1 MGGEEESSG
10 LGVVVADEK
19 APPSSQTSLDPSVQQ
34 RWSELETIHLIA
46 AYQEKWYLLKRG
58 QLKARHWEEVAN
70 NVFLRG
76 GSSEPSKSSVQCRH
90 KVEKLRKKYREEK
103 QLEEQRGPGSSTW
116 PYFEHMD
123 AMEHGRTINKV
134 TPSAP
139 FASASAACNG
149 NTTINTR
156 YRSRWQERGDRDH
169 EPRMSVNNDMHDTSP
184 PPIPRMRGSVRVKGG
199 PIRHAEHVHV
209 ESPRVTLR
217 PKLRKNYSLDEAYVN
232 MDDKATIPDISNDL
246 FSKRMKTE
254 LASVVRS
261 LGEGFLRIE
270 QMKLEMQ
277 RDNERLR
284 AEVELKRMGMLLDSQ
299 KQIAE
304 MFTKAIT
311 GKKSVKKRQLQ
322 EL

>member
-1 MGGEEESSG
+1 MGGEEESSA
-10 LGVVVADEK
+10 LVILTDER
-19 APPSSQTSLDPSVQQ
+19 APPSSQTSFDPSVQQ
-34 RWSELETIHLIA
+34 RWSELETVHLIA

-76 GSSEPSKSSVQCRH
+76 GGSEPSKSSVQCRH
-90 KVEKLRKKYREEK
+90 KLEKLRKKYRAEK
-103 QLEEQRGPGSSTW
+103 KLEEQRGPGSSAW

-123 AMEHGRTINKV
+123 AMEHGKTIPKV
-134 TPSAP
+134 TPSTFSNANL
-139 FASASAACNG
+139 ACNG
-149 NTTINTR
+149 NTMRSTR
-156 YRSRWQERGDRDH
+156 FRLRWQERSDRDY
-169 EPRMSVNNDMHDTSP
+169 EPPVNLHNGIHDASP
-184 PPIPRMRGSVRVKGG
+184 PPFPRMRCSVRVKEA
-199 PIRHAEHVHV
+199 PIRHTDI
-209 ESPRVTLR
+209 SPRVTLR
-217 PKLRKNYSLDEAYVN
+217 PKIRRNYAMDEADVN
-232 MDDKATIPDISNDL
+232 MDEKPTIPDFNTDS

-254 LASVVRS
+254 LASVVHS

-304 MFTKAIT
+304 MFTKALT
-311 GKKSVKKRQLQ
+311 GKRGVKKRQLQ

>member
-1 MGGEEESSG
+1 MGGEEDLSALVIAS
-10 LGVVVADEK
+10 DER
-19 APPSSQTSLDPSVQQ
+19 APPSSQTSFDPSVQQ
-34 RWSELETIHLIA
+34 RWSELETVHLIG

-70 NVFLRG
+70 SVFLHG
-76 GSSEPSKSSVQCRH
+76 GGSEPSKSSVQCRH
-90 KVEKLRKKYREEK
+90 KLEKLRKKYRAEK
-103 QLEEQRGPGSSTW
+103 KLEEQRGPGSSSW

-123 AMEHGRTINKV
+123 AMEHGKTIPKITLSN
-134 TPSAP
+134 A
-139 FASASAACNG
+139 FAHGGFTRNG
-149 NTTINTR
+149 HSTR
-156 YRSRWQERGDRDH
+156 GTHLRSRWQECNDRDY
-169 EPRMSVNNDMHDTSP
+169 EPPGSLHNDNHDISP
-184 PPIPRMRGSVRVKGG
+184 PPISRMRGTARVKVGSVQ
-199 PIRHAEHVHV
+199 HADISHE

-217 PKLRKNYSLDEAYVN
+217 PKLRRNYGMDEADDN
-232 MDDKATIPDISNDL
+232 MDEKTTIPDFSSDT
-246 FSKRMKTE
+246 FSKNIKTE

-304 MFTKAIT
+304 MFTKALT
-311 GKKSVKKRQLQ
+311 GKRVVKKRQLQ

>member
-1 MGGEEESSG
+1 MGGEEDSSA
-10 LGVVVADEK
+10 LVTVADER
-19 APPSSQTSLDPSVQQ
+19 APLLSQTAFDPSMQQ
-34 RWSELETIHLIA
+34 RWTELETVHLIS

-76 GSSEPSKSSVQCRH
+76 GSSKPSKSSVQCRH

-103 QLEEQRGPGSSTW
+103 QLEEQRGPGSSSW
-116 PYFEHMD
+116 PFFDYMD
-123 AMEHGRTINKV
+123 AMERGKPISKIKFPATLGGVGAV
-134 TPSAP
+134 TSG
-139 FASASAACNG
+139 NG
-149 NTTINTR
+149 NSNR
-156 YRSRWQERGDRDH
+156 GSHSRSKLQDGGDKDYEPPLSMNKESRDA
-169 EPRMSVNNDMHDTSP
+169 SP
-184 PPIPRMRGSVRVKGG
+184 LRKRGSVRVKGG
-199 PIRHAEHVHV
+199 STQHPERTYI

-217 PKLRKNYSLDEAYVN
+217 PKIRKSYA
-232 MDDKATIPDISNDL
+232 MDDDHISMDEKSTFPGVNHS

-254 LASVVRS
+254 LASIVCS

-284 AEVELKRMGMLLDSQ
+284 AEVEFRRIRMLLDSQ
-299 KQIAE
+299 RQIAE
-304 MFTKAIT
+304 MFTKALT
-311 GKKSVKKRQLQ
+311 GKKGVKKRQLQ

>member
-1 MGGEEESSG
+1 MGGEEDSSA
-10 LGVVVADEK
+10 LVTVADER
-19 APPSSQTSLDPSVQQ
+19 ALPTSQTAFDPAVQQ
-34 RWSELETIHLIA
+34 RWSELETVHLIA

-70 NVFLRG
+70 DVFLRG
-76 GSSEPSKSSVQCRH
+76 GGSEPSKSSVQCRH

-103 QLEEQRGPGSSTW
+103 HLEEQRGPGSSSW
-116 PYFEHMD
+116 PFFEYMD
-123 AMEHGRTINKV
+123 AMERGKPVSKV
-134 TPSAP
+134 TPPAICTSAI
-139 FASASAACNG
+139 ASGNG
-149 NTTINTR
+149 NSTR
-156 YRSRWQERGDRDH
+156 SSHFRLRWQDNGDKDYEPPVSMNKDNRD
-169 EPRMSVNNDMHDTSP
+169 VSP

-199 PIRHAEHVHV
+199 SIQHPEHTYI

-217 PKLRKNYSLDEAYVN
+217 PKIRKSYA
-232 MDDKATIPDISNDL
+232 MDDDHASMDEKSTFPDINSES
-246 FSKRMKTE
+246 FSKRTKTE

-284 AEVELKRMGMLLDSQ
+284 AEVELKRIRMLLDSQ
-299 KQIAE
+299 RQIAE
-304 MFTKAIT
+304 MYTKALT
-311 GKKSVKKRQLQ
+311 GKKGVKKRQLQ

>member
-1 MGGEEESSG
+1 MGGKEDPSAFAT
-10 LGVVVADEK
+10 VTDER
-19 APPSSQTSLDPSVQQ
+19 APNLSQTAFDTSVQQ
-34 RWSELETIHLIA
+34 RWSELETFHLIA

-76 GSSEPSKSSVQCRH
+76 GGSEPSKSSVQCRH
-90 KVEKLRKKYREEK
+90 KIEKLRKKYREEK
-103 QLEEQRGPGSSTW
+103 QLEEQRGRGSSSW
-116 PYFEHMD
+116 PFFEYMD
-123 AMEHGRTINKV
+123 AMERGKSVSKAKLTA
-134 TPSAP
+134 TAGAT
-139 FASASAACNG
+139 ASGNG
-149 NTTINTR
+149 NVTR
-156 YRSRWQERGDRDH
+156 GSHFRSRWQDNGDKDYEPPLSMNKESH
-169 EPRMSVNNDMHDTSP
+169 DASPPRMT
-184 PPIPRMRGSVRVKGG
+184 GSVRVKGG
-199 PIRHAEHVHV
+199 PTQHSKHTFI

-217 PKLRKNYSLDEAYVN
+217 PKIRKSYAMDEDRIS
-232 MDDKATIPDISNDL
+232 MDEKATVPLISDSIP
-246 FSKRMKTE
+246 KRVKTE

-284 AEVELKRMGMLLDSQ
+284 AEVELKRIRMLLDSQ
-299 KQIAE
+299 RQIAK
-304 MFTKAIT
+304 MYTKALT